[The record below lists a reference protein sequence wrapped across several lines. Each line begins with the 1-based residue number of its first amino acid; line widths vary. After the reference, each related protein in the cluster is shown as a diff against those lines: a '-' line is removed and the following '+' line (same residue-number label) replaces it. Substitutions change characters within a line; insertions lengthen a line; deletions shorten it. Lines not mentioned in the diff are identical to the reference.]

1 MLFMQCLLEVVSN
14 FRCLT
19 KTTQL
24 LEVCTPPSEI
34 MEAMGNT
41 CCHLLPY
48 DCSNTFPLFQTPLL
62 STNGHSSCISLKRW
76 ELGKH
81 WLFGDLQAK
90 DVFLSKKIPADGFHE
105 GKTWN
110 KMP

>member
-41 CCHLLPY
+41 WSHLLPY
-48 DCSNTFPLFQTPLL
+48 DCSHTFPLFQTPLTQHKWL
-62 STNGHSSCISLKRW
+62 LK
-76 ELGKH
+76 LY
-81 WLFGDLQAK
+81 
-90 DVFLSKKIPADGFHE
+90 FLKKVGVGEALAI
-105 GKTWN
+105 
-110 KMP
+110 